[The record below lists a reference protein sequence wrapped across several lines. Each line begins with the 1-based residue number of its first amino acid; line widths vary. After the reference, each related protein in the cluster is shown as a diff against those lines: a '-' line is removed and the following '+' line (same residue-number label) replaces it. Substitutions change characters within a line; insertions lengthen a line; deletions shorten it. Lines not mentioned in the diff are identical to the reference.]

1 MIRIAAAQINSTVGD
16 LAGNREKIAENIRRA
31 KEQDADIIVF
41 SELTVCGYPPE
52 DLLYKD
58 HFVRD
63 NVKVLRSLIKET
75 AGITAIIGFA
85 DRDKKK
91 NLYNAAAVI
100 CNKHLKGI
108 YRKEELPNYGVFDEK
123 RYFQQGK
130 NNKIFSIGKE
140 YFGVSICEDL
150 WVDKGVC
157 QWQARAGARLLINL
171 SASPYDVGKLRERE
185 KLLKKRA
192 KNEKVFVC
200 YVNLVGGQDELVFDG
215 GSLIVDPQGTIVAS
229 GKQFCEDLVIA
240 DINIGGSRAKR
251 ARASNIISI
260 GHQLSKEKQPIK
272 KHLSKRLSQDER
284 VYQALVLGTRDYAR
298 KNGFQKAVLGLSGG
312 IDSAL
317 VAAISVDALGKDNVI
332 GVTMPS
338 QYTSKGTK
346 TDAQRLS
353 KNLGIRLIEVS
364 IERIFKVYLFELKN
378 KLKGTPF
385 GIAEENL
392 QARIRGDILMTL
404 SNKYGW
410 LVLTTGNKSEVAVG
424 YCTLY
429 GDMTGGFAVIKDV
442 PKTKV
447 YDLARL
453 RNLKGQNDIPA
464 SILKRAPSAE
474 LRANQKDQ
482 DSLPA
487 YDILDEMIREYI
499 EKHWSLEKMARKN
512 DLLLVK
518 DVIKMIDHS
527 EYKRRQAPPGIK
539 ITPRAFGKD
548 WRLPITN
555 RYKEE

>member
-63 NVKVLRSLIKET
+63 NIKVLRSLIKET

-157 QWQARAGARLLINL
+157 QWQARAGAQLLINL
-171 SASPYDVGKLRERE
+171 SASPYDVGKFKERE

-192 KNEKVFVC
+192 KKEKVFVC

-240 DINIGGSRAKR
+240 DINIGGSRAKG
-251 ARASNIISI
+251 AGVSNIISL
-260 GHQLSKEKQPIK
+260 GQQCPKEKQPIK
-272 KHLSKRLSQDER
+272 KHLSKRLSQDE
-284 VYQALVLGTRDYAR
+284 
-298 KNGFQKAVLGLSGG
+298 
-312 IDSAL
+312 
-317 VAAISVDALGKDNVI
+317 
-332 GVTMPS
+332 
-338 QYTSKGTK
+338 
-346 TDAQRLS
+346 
-353 KNLGIRLIEVS
+353 
-364 IERIFKVYLFELKN
+364 
-378 KLKGTPF
+378 
-385 GIAEENL
+385 
-392 QARIRGDILMTL
+392 
-404 SNKYGW
+404 
-410 LVLTTGNKSEVAVG
+410 
-424 YCTLY
+424 
-429 GDMTGGFAVIKDV
+429 
-442 PKTKV
+442 
-447 YDLARL
+447 
-453 RNLKGQNDIPA
+453 
-464 SILKRAPSAE
+464 
-474 LRANQKDQ
+474 
-482 DSLPA
+482 
-487 YDILDEMIREYI
+487 
-499 EKHWSLEKMARKN
+499 
-512 DLLLVK
+512 
-518 DVIKMIDHS
+518 
-527 EYKRRQAPPGIK
+527 
-539 ITPRAFGKD
+539 
-548 WRLPITN
+548 
-555 RYKEE
+555 